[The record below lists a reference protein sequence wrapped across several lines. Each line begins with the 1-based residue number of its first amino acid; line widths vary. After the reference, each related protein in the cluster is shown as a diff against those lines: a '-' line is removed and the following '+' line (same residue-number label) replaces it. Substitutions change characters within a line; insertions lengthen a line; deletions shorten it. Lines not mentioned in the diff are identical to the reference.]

1 MIYYRVA
8 SQKRQS
14 TEWEW
19 KSTILNSLESV
30 FRLCRLYNAV
40 PMERLRVFMA
50 SSAAY
55 MDVLLVRENLGLPS
69 NSVTV
74 SQLMHDRQCVAAPDI
89 RRFELELGW
98 PEGAAAEEAVLT
110 LASNQESAA
119 EPTPEAESE
128 QEQEQ
133 APDTPPAIE
142 HDHEPEAGDHDTP
155 YRFTFPEFTPHALA
169 WLRLRARVLAG
180 ELVS

>member
-14 TEWEW
+14 SEWEW
-19 KSTILNSLESV
+19 KSTTLNSLDSV

-69 NSVTV
+69 NSVTA
-74 SQLMHDRQCVAAPDI
+74 SQLMHDRQCVTAPDV

-98 PEGAAAEEAVLT
+98 QEEAEAVEAVLT

-119 EPTPEAESE
+119 DPQSEAE
-128 QEQEQ
+128 QEEEQ
-133 APDTPPAIE
+133 ASDVPPAIE

-155 YRFTFPEFTPHALA
+155 YSFTFPEFTPHALA

-180 ELVS
+180 ELVP

>member
-14 TEWEW
+14 SEWEW
-19 KSTILNSLESV
+19 KSTTLNSLESV
-30 FRLCRLYNAV
+30 FRLCRLYSAV
-40 PMERLRVFMA
+40 PMEHLRVFIA

-74 SQLMHDRQCVAAPDI
+74 SQLMHDRQCVTAPDV

-98 PEGAAAEEAVLT
+98 QEEAAESVLT

-119 EPTPEAESE
+119 DSQPEAE
-128 QEQEQ
+128 QEEEQ
-133 APDTPPAIE
+133 APDAPAAIE

-155 YRFTFPEFTPHALA
+155 YSFTFPEFTPHALA